1 MDRKAMVKRQI
12 SAPPES
18 QKTRPAHWDK
28 RVSAAYLRI
37 LGATQ
42 AEAARAVGRSAR
54 TIRLWESD
62 PSWADARR
70 EAEERWLADLTNA
83 SRRAV
88 LKAVRE
94 GNAQLG
100 LALLERLDERLAP
113 PTIKHKLS
121 GKVGMIHILANLP
134 DAEIERLE
142 SLSDEELAV
151 EIERLEAGA
160 DGDA

>member
-1 MDRKAMVKRQI
+1 MAKRQI

-18 QKTRPAHWDK
+18 QKKRPAHWEK

-42 AEAARAVGRSAR
+42 AEAARAVGRSER

-70 EAEERWLADLTNA
+70 EAEERWLADLKDA

-88 LKAVRE
+88 LKAVRA

-100 LALLERLDERLAP
+100 LALLERLDERFAP
-113 PTIKHKLS
+113 PKQRHEHA
-121 GKVGMIHILANLP
+121 GP
-134 DAEIERLE
+134 DGAPIAIEVYAYRDEAEEQ
-142 SLSDEELAV
+142 
-151 EIERLEAGA
+151 
-160 DGDA
+160 

>member
-1 MDRKAMVKRQI
+1 MSRTPPKKAGSEAQPR
-12 SAPPES
+12 
-18 QKTRPAHWDK
+18 RPAHWEK

-42 AEAARAVGRSAR
+42 AEAARAVGRSER

-70 EAEERWLADLTNA
+70 EAEERWLADLKDA

-88 LKAVRE
+88 LQAVRE
-94 GNAQLG
+94 GNAQIG

-113 PTIKHKLS
+113 PKQRHEHA
-121 GKVGMIHILANLP
+121 GP
-134 DAEIERLE
+134 DGGPIAIEVYAYRDEAAEQ
-142 SLSDEELAV
+142 
-151 EIERLEAGA
+151 
-160 DGDA
+160 

>member
-1 MDRKAMVKRQI
+1 MRM
-12 SAPPES
+12 
-18 QKTRPAHWDK
+18 
-28 RVSAAYLRI
+28 

-42 AEAARAVGRSAR
+42 AEAGRAVGRSER

-70 EAEERWLADLTNA
+70 EAEERWLVDLTDA

-88 LKAVRE
+88 LDSIKA
-94 GNAQLG
+94 GNAQL
-100 LALLERLDERLAP
+100 AKEMLERLDERLAP

-121 GKVGMIHILANLP
+121 GRVGMIHILANLP

>member
-1 MDRKAMVKRQI
+1 MNRRAMVKRQK

-18 QKTRPAHWDK
+18 QKTRPAHWEK
-28 RVSAAYLRI
+28 RVSAAYMRM

-42 AEAARAVGRSAR
+42 AEAGRAVGRSAR

-70 EAEERWLADLTNA
+70 EAEERWLVDLKDA

-88 LKAVRE
+88 LQAVRE
-94 GNAQLG
+94 GNAQIG

-113 PTIKHKLS
+113 PKQRHEHA
-121 GKVGMIHILANLP
+121 GP
-134 DAEIERLE
+134 DGGPIAIEVYAYRDEAEEQ
-142 SLSDEELAV
+142 
-151 EIERLEAGA
+151 
-160 DGDA
+160 

>member
-1 MDRKAMVKRQI
+1 MAKRQI

-18 QKTRPAHWDK
+18 QKKRPAHWEK
-28 RVSAAYLRI
+28 RVSAAYMRM

-42 AEAARAVGRSAR
+42 AEAGRAVGRSER

-70 EAEERWLADLTNA
+70 EAEERWLVDLTDA

-88 LKAVRE
+88 LDSIKA
-94 GNAQLG
+94 GNAQL
-100 LALLERLDERLAP
+100 AKEMLERLDERLAP

-121 GKVGMIHILANLP
+121 GRVGMIHILANLP